1 MDLMFVLLFT
11 GVGTVVGAAVV
22 WALMQRKSRPPL
34 TDAELAALKER
45 LQKSDAALAEAA
57 SRAEELGQR
66 VSKQDQTLEE
76 NREELKAR
84 NQQLRMAMQEV
95 EGEITRR
102 CAAEH
107 QMQGLSDQIAV
118 LTEQLKQSQTTSGA
132 QTDSG
137 AQELTEQ
144 IARLVGELGE
154 QQKVTEEAI
163 HQRASLEGQLSAER
177 EQIQKLMDETAQTD
191 SGAEQANQSIAAL
204 QVELEGEKRQ
214 VQELTEGIARLM
226 EEQSE
231 QQKVTEEAIHQRAS
245 LEGQLGAERER
256 IQKLMDEI
264 AELQDARSV
273 LDARLTEEKQSAV
286 KRGELLTIAQEK
298 VSLLFHE
305 LCADVANGRTP
316 VDHAGASS
324 EREPEPMKE
333 EVLAALPSE
342 S

>member
-1 MDLMFVLLFT
+1 MDLMFVLVFT

-22 WALMQRKSRPPL
+22 WALMQRKSRPPVM
-34 TDAELAALKER
+34 DAELASLKES
-45 LQKSDAALAEAA
+45 LQKSDAALAVAA

-107 QMQGLSDQIAV
+107 QMQGLSDQIAA
-118 LTEQLKQSQTTSGA
+118 LSEQLKQSQTTSG
-132 QTDSG
+132 
-137 AQELTEQ
+137 
-144 IARLVGELGE
+144 
-154 QQKVTEEAI
+154 
-163 HQRASLEGQLSAER
+163 
-177 EQIQKLMDETAQTD
+177 AQTD

-214 VQELTEGIARLM
+214 IQELTERIAHLM
-226 EEQSE
+226 EERSE
-231 QQKVTEEAIHQRAS
+231 QQKVTEEAIQQRTS
-245 LEGQLGAERER
+245 LDGQLGAERER

-264 AELQDARSV
+264 AELQDARLV
-273 LDARLTEEKQSAV
+273 LDARLTEERQSAV

-305 LCADVANGRTP
+305 LCADVANGRTS
-316 VDHAGASS
+316 VDHAVASS
-324 EREPEPMKE
+324 EGS
-333 EVLAALPSE
+333 LN
-342 S
+342 